1 MEQVHTLQPVLLLLF
16 VGIVA
21 VFLVRPL
28 RMSPIVGYLIAGVVV
43 GPYGLSIIEESKTT
57 HLLAELGVVFLLF
70 DIGLHFSL
78 SRLWEAR
85 RDILGLGPLQMALCT
100 FALSLVLLKGAGLTT
115 ELAILLGATL
125 ALSSTA
131 VASETVKEYSQQACP
146 VGQSATAVL
155 IFQDV
160 CAIFLLILAASMGSD
175 EPSLALDLGSALL
188 KAALAF
194 VGAIV
199 IGRFLVGP
207 LFAFLSRSKYEEIF
221 TATTLLI
228 VLATGAATAAAGLSL
243 TLGAFLSGMII
254 SETPYRHVIQTEVKP
269 FRGLLLG
276 FFFITVG
283 MTLDLQVLGL
293 HWPKVLLAL
302 GLLLLVKTVFIYL
315 SAWVV
320 RMPSFISIQIGF
332 LLSQGS
338 EFAFVILA
346 LPLLSG
352 AIASELSSILIAAVA
367 ASMALTPSLSALGH
381 RLTARLAKE
390 AWKEHAGKSTGA
402 QEGTAEVVIIG
413 MSEVGRQLT
422 HALDDHGI
430 AYKAFDFD
438 HDRFVTAR
446 IDGYAVAFGDLA
458 DLRLAETI
466 QMAEAKILAIA
477 VPREQVAAEVGPT
490 ISVRYPNL
498 TRFVSA
504 TTGEE
509 AKRFEALGAT
519 PIVSYSFPEGVD
531 LASAVLRALG
541 ISSDRIE
548 KWIRRQQ
555 DRALEIDPEMQVTES
570 AA

>member
-1 MEQVHTLQPVLLLLF
+1 
-16 VGIVA
+16 
-21 VFLVRPL
+21 
-28 RMSPIVGYLIAGVVV
+28 MS
-43 GPYGLSIIEESKTT
+43 
-57 HLLAELGVVFLLF
+57 
-70 DIGLHFSL
+70 
-78 SRLWEAR
+78 
-85 RDILGLGPLQMALCT
+85 
-100 FALSLVLLKGAGLTT
+100 
-115 ELAILLGATL
+115 
-125 ALSSTA
+125 
-131 VASETVKEYSQQACP
+131 
-146 VGQSATAVL
+146 
-155 IFQDV
+155 
-160 CAIFLLILAASMGSD
+160 
-175 EPSLALDLGSALL
+175 
-188 KAALAF
+188 
-194 VGAIV
+194 
-199 IGRFLVGP
+199 
-207 LFAFLSRSKYEEIF
+207 
-221 TATTLLI
+221 
-228 VLATGAATAAAGLSL
+228 
-243 TLGAFLSGMII
+243 
-254 SETPYRHVIQTEVKP
+254 
-269 FRGLLLG
+269 
-276 FFFITVG
+276 
-283 MTLDLQVLGL
+283 LDLQVLGL

-302 GLLLLVKTVFIYL
+302 GLLLLVKTVFVYL

-352 AIASELSSILIAAVA
+352 AITAELSSILIAAVA

-381 RLTARLAKE
+381 RLTARLANE
-390 AWKEHAGKSTGA
+390 AWKEHAGELTEER
-402 QEGTAEVVIIG
+402 EGSAEVVIIG
-413 MSEVGRQLT
+413 MSAVGRQLT

-504 TTGEE
+504 TTGAE

-555 DRALEIDPEMQVTES
+555 ERALEINPEIQITES

>member
-28 RMSPIVGYLIAGVVV
+28 RMSPIVGYLIAGVLV
-43 GPYGLSIIEESKTT
+43 GPYGLSILEESKTT

-78 SRLWEAR
+78 TRLWEAR

-100 FALSLVLLKGAGLTT
+100 LALSLVLLKGAGLTT

-283 MTLDLQVLGL
+283 MSLDLQVLGL

-302 GLLLLVKTVFIYL
+302 GLLLLVKTVFVYL

-352 AIASELSSILIAAVA
+352 AITAELSSILIAAVA

-381 RLTARLAKE
+381 RLTARLANE
-390 AWKEHAGKSTGA
+390 AWKEHAGELTEER
-402 QEGTAEVVIIG
+402 EGSAEVVIIG
-413 MSEVGRQLT
+413 MSAVGRQLT

-504 TTGEE
+504 TTGAE

-555 DRALEIDPEMQVTES
+555 ERALEINPEIQITES

>member
-21 VFLVRPL
+21 VLLVRPL
-28 RMSPIVGYLIAGVVV
+28 HMSPIVGYLVAGVLV

-100 FALSLVLLKGAGLTT
+100 FALSLVLLKGAELTT
-115 ELAILLGATL
+115 ELAIVLGATL

-131 VASETVKEYSQQACP
+131 VATETVKEYSQQSCP

-160 CAIFLLILAASMGSD
+160 CAIFLLILAASMGSA
-175 EPSLALDLGSALL
+175 EPSLALDLGSALV
-188 KAALAF
+188 KAALA
-194 VGAIV
+194 VIGAIV
-199 IGRFLVGP
+199 AGRYMVGP
-207 LFAFLSRSKYEEIF
+207 LFAFLSRFKHEEIF
-221 TATTLLI
+221 TATTLLV
-228 VLATGAATAAAGLSL
+228 VLATGASTAAVGLSL

-283 MTLDLQVLGL
+283 MALNLQILAL

-302 GLLLLVKTVFIYL
+302 LLLLVVKVAFVYL
-315 SAWVV
+315 AAWAI
-320 RMPSFISIQIGF
+320 RLPSYISIQIGF

-346 LPLLSG
+346 LPILNE

-367 ASMALTPSLSALGH
+367 ASMALTPALSALGH
-381 RLTARLAKE
+381 RLTARLANQ
-390 AWKEHAGKSTGA
+390 AWKEHAGELSGEQKGS
-402 QEGTAEVVIIG
+402 AEVVIIG

-477 VPREQVAAEVGPT
+477 VPREQVAADVGPT

-541 ISSDRIE
+541 IPSDRIE
-548 KWIRRQQ
+548 KWIQRQQ
-555 DRALEIDPEMQVTES
+555 DRALEIDPEIQVTES

>member
-1 MEQVHTLQPVLLLLF
+1 MEQVHALQPVLLLLF
-16 VGIVA
+16 VSIVA

-28 RMSPIVGYLIAGVVV
+28 RMSPIVGYLAAGVLV

-78 SRLWEAR
+78 PRLWEAR

-100 FALSLVLLKGAGLTT
+100 LALSLVLLKGAELPT
-115 ELAILLGATL
+115 ELAIVLGATL

-131 VASETVKEYSQQACP
+131 VATETVKEYSQESCP

-160 CAIFLLILAASMGSD
+160 CAIFLLILVASMGSG
-175 EPSLALDLGSALL
+175 EASLALDLGSALV

-199 IGRFLVGP
+199 LGRYLIGP
-207 LFAFLSRSKYEEIF
+207 LFAFLSRSKHEEIF
-221 TATTLLI
+221 TATTLLV
-228 VLATGAATAAAGLSL
+228 VLATGAATAAVGLSL

-283 MTLDLQVLGL
+283 MALNLQVLAL
-293 HWPKVLLAL
+293 HWPRVLLAL
-302 GLLLLVKTVFIYL
+302 VLIVLVKAVFVYLAALLL
-315 SAWVV
+315 
-320 RMPSFISIQIGF
+320 RMPSFISIQIGV

-346 LPLLSG
+346 LPLFSG
-352 AIASELSSILIAAVA
+352 ALASELSSILIAAVA
-367 ASMALTPSLSALGH
+367 ASMALTPSLSSLGH
-381 RLTARLAKE
+381 RLTARLADE
-390 AWKEHAGKSTGA
+390 AWKEHADELTGA
-402 QEGTAEVVIIG
+402 EEGPAEVVIIG
-413 MSEVGRQLT
+413 MSEVGRQIA

-446 IDGYAVAFGDLA
+446 TDGYAVAFGDLA

-466 QMAEAKILAIA
+466 QMAEARILAIA

-504 TTGEE
+504 TTAEE
-509 AKRFEALGAT
+509 AKRFKALGAT
-519 PIVSYSFPEGVD
+519 PIVSYSFPKGVD
-531 LASAVLRALG
+531 LAGAVLNALG
-541 ISSDRIE
+541 IPDDRIE
-548 KWIRRQQ
+548 KWIKIQQ
-555 DRALEIDPEMQVTES
+555 DRALEIDPEIRVAEP